1 MPTNYGPQSKERV
14 RGTKAG
20 MRHGEYQEAQRE
32 ATRGRWAYEIAPF
45 LYTKGAMGVPVD
57 DLDFVST
64 EYPHT
69 VGR

>member
-1 MPTNYGPQSKERV
+1 MPTNPTERV

-20 MRHGEYQEAQRE
+20 TRHGEYQDAQRE
-32 ATRGRWAYEIAPF
+32 ATRGRWAYEIAPY
-45 LYTKGAMGVPVD
+45 LYTKGSMGVPAD

-69 VGR
+69 EGR